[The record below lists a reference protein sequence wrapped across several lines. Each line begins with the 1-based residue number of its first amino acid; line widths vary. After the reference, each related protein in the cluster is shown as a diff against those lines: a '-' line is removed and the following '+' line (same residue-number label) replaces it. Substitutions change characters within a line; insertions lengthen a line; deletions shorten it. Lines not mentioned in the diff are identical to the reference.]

1 MSYKKKII
9 VGIAAALAIMMAG
22 CAKEPTPE
30 EIAASSLAAVTAEEE
45 QMGMRRLDSPNLT
58 EYEKPLADFI
68 AGVQASDP
76 NAVSNALG
84 SVNVFGEGAESLNSW
99 VVSNNYE
106 EFSNMNL
113 HDILIESSKDGK
125 QAELKVYF
133 EAPNEDKSNFVT
145 YTTDFDGEKWA
156 VTPPSGLTLNY
167 VFYAPTNSV
176 SINDVD
182 LSAYA
187 TNDSNYGY
195 AFTIP
200 RIAAV
205 DDSPACKITTDIGTY
220 DGHIVAV
227 GSNSYS
233 SGNAVAIVD
242 FTEEQRAD
250 MNGFFI
256 SCVNNIFDLARANAP
271 KDQYT
276 SYILDADA
284 IASMF
289 PQNPEDPI
297 ATAETANSVANVEV
311 FPGTADSGYP
321 DSYVYH
327 FSRSNA
333 VTMNIRYKVSLTG
346 GGECRRLATV
356 TMVYS
361 GDTWKIESVESENS
375 LFTDL
380 TAFSPEW

>member
-9 VGIAAALAIMMAG
+9 IGIAAALAIMMAG

-167 VFYAPTNSV
+167 VF
-176 SINDVD
+176 
-182 LSAYA
+182 LSL
-187 TNDSNYGY
+187 
-195 AFTIP
+195 I
-200 RIAAV
+200 
-205 DDSPACKITTDIGTY
+205 
-220 DGHIVAV
+220 HI
-227 GSNSYS
+227 
-233 SGNAVAIVD
+233 
-242 FTEEQRAD
+242 
-250 MNGFFI
+250 
-256 SCVNNIFDLARANAP
+256 
-271 KDQYT
+271 
-276 SYILDADA
+276 
-284 IASMF
+284 
-289 PQNPEDPI
+289 
-297 ATAETANSVANVEV
+297 
-311 FPGTADSGYP
+311 
-321 DSYVYH
+321 
-327 FSRSNA
+327 
-333 VTMNIRYKVSLTG
+333 
-346 GGECRRLATV
+346 
-356 TMVYS
+356 
-361 GDTWKIESVESENS
+361 
-375 LFTDL
+375 
-380 TAFSPEW
+380 